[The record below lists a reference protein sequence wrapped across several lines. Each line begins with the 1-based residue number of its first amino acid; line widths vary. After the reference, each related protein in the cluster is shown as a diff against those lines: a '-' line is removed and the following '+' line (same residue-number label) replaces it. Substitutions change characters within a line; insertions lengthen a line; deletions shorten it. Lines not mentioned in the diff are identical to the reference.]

1 MLCVLFLYTDVNQNY
16 EIVGQSEPEGH
27 GYQRWDGPGMGSM
40 IISTV
45 AGAQNIAV
53 IQSPD
58 ASPIQETALR
68 EFSRLTALIMGRA
81 PLQVK
86 ENLLDHIRERVTDIV
101 LIGPSAL
108 SNQIMQA
115 NNISLD
121 PVTGSDGYLIRSVEL
136 DGKNYLL
143 ILGERA
149 VVALYGVYEYF
160 ERFCD
165 VGCFPEG
172 DHIIHKE
179 RLPLTKL
186 DVVDRPRFAYRV
198 QHLESRAVNLVQ
210 SSYYWTLDQ

>member
-1 MLCVLFLYTDVNQNY
+1 M
-16 EIVGQSEPEGH
+16 
-27 GYQRWDGPGMGSM
+27 
-40 IISTV
+40 
-45 AGAQNIAV
+45 

-86 ENLLDHIRERVTDIV
+86 ETLLDHIRERVTDIV

-136 DGKNYLL
+136 DGKNY
-143 ILGERA
+143 
-149 VVALYGVYEYF
+149 
-160 ERFCD
+160 
-165 VGCFPEG
+165 FPNSG
-172 DHIIHKE
+172 
-179 RLPLTKL
+179 
-186 DVVDRPRFAYRV
+186 
-198 QHLESRAVNLVQ
+198 
-210 SSYYWTLDQ
+210 